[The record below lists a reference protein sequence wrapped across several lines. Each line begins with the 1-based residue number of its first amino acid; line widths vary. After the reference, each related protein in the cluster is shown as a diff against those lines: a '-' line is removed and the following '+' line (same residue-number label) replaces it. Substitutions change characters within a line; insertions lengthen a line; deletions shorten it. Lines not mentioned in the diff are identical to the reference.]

1 MTTLLEP
8 AYRPGAHARANPD
21 KAAIV
26 VAPGSGVSPEEAGSG
41 VSPEEAGVEPVSYA
55 ELEAESA
62 RLARAWRAAGLRPGD
77 GVALL
82 VENHRR
88 FLVVA
93 WAAQRSGLYFT
104 PISTQLTAGEVRYIL
119 SDSGASVLVAS
130 ARTVAVAA
138 EAAAGLDA
146 RLRLRLLVDPAP
158 ASGFAG
164 WDDTVGAH
172 APEPLPDETEGAD
185 MVYSS
190 GTTGRPKGVKPPL
203 SGAPFGT
210 PPGRLA
216 FMTDRYGFGAETV
229 YLSTAPLYHAGPLRF
244 AMTAQR
250 LGATVV
256 VMDRFGAEAALD
268 ALERH
273 RVTHSFW
280 VPTMFIRLLGLPDD
294 AREGR
299 DLAAHRVALH
309 GGAPCPVEV
318 KQRMMQWWGPV
329 LHEFYGGSEGAAF
342 VACGPEEWLARPGTV
357 GRSLRGRIHV
367 LSDSGD
373 EFPAGQVGEIWFEGG
388 QPFEYHNDP
397 DKTSAARTP
406 GGWTTLGD
414 IGYVDE
420 DGYLFLT
427 DRKAFTIVSGGV
439 NIYPQ
444 EAENVLA
451 GHPEVADVAVFGVPN
466 TDFGEEVK
474 AVVVPADPA
483 RATPAFAA
491 ELMGFCRTQLA
502 AIKCPRSVDFRPELP
517 RGDNG
522 KLYKRALRD
531 EYRPRPDE
539 AQP

>member
-1 MTTLLEP
+1 MTVPPRGLRPRTPSSSGSLALAPPTLVEP

-21 KAAIV
+21 KPAII
-26 VAPGSGVSPEEAGSG
+26 VAPGSGVSPEEA
-41 VSPEEAGVEPVSYA
+41 AGTPISYA

-104 PISTQLTAGEVRYIL
+104 PISTQLTAAEVHYIL

-130 ARTVAVAA
+130 ARTVAVAT
-138 EAAAGLDA
+138 EAAAGLDDQ
-146 RLRLRLLVDPAP
+146 LRLRFLVDPAP
-158 ASGFAG
+158 ASAVARSDSAAGGFAG
-164 WDDTVGAH
+164 WDETVGAH

-190 GTTGRPKGVKPPL
+190 GTTGTPKGVKAPL

-216 FMTDRYGFGAETV
+216 VMADRYGFSAGTV

-280 VPTMFIRLLGLPDD
+280 VPTMFIRLLGLPGEV
-294 AREGR
+294 REGR

-318 KQRMMQWWGPV
+318 KQRMMQWWG
-329 LHEFYGGSEGAAF
+329 
-342 VACGPEEWLARPGTV
+342 
-357 GRSLRGRIHV
+357 
-367 LSDSGD
+367 
-373 EFPAGQVGEIWFEGG
+373 
-388 QPFEYHNDP
+388 
-397 DKTSAARTP
+397 
-406 GGWTTLGD
+406 
-414 IGYVDE
+414 
-420 DGYLFLT
+420 
-427 DRKAFTIVSGGV
+427 
-439 NIYPQ
+439 
-444 EAENVLA
+444 
-451 GHPEVADVAVFGVPN
+451 
-466 TDFGEEVK
+466 
-474 AVVVPADPA
+474 
-483 RATPAFAA
+483 
-491 ELMGFCRTQLA
+491 
-502 AIKCPRSVDFRPELP
+502 
-517 RGDNG
+517 
-522 KLYKRALRD
+522 
-531 EYRPRPDE
+531 
-539 AQP
+539 